1 MKGKSSNLFY
11 MKRIC
16 VYITRYQIL
25 DTHGLSD
32 QLYIHICKY
41 FYFMLYKT
49 KRKKKKIKESVYVL
63 YQLQL
68 NTLPVVSINQSVEK
82 KKNQEEA
89 KEMKI

>member
-1 MKGKSSNLFY
+1 
-11 MKRIC
+11 
-16 VYITRYQIL
+16 
-25 DTHGLSD
+25 
-32 QLYIHICKY
+32 
-41 FYFMLYKT
+41 MLYKT